1 MRDLLRKIKSGIMLV
16 KRDFSN
22 IISKI
27 RITNPFRPKVWK
39 FIKRTFSVIAGIAII
54 GLVIS
59 GFIFFRHRQLC
70 RYNEQVKNERIL
82 NTENNNLCPNFLE
95 LKNAKVLVSNAFNSK
110 LPKILKVNDSYQA
123 SANRDNNTSSNCT
136 DDLSPLCW
144 LKQINSELEQT
155 EGYTNL
161 LMFGSDTRLANGQ
174 LAGNTDSM
182 MLVSYHHSTGKVML
196 TSFTRDLYVK
206 VNTPPPWGWRTEIKL
221 TTIYESYGKEGLI
234 MAIEEITG
242 KPVHYY
248 AHFSFSTFIHLID
261 QLGGID
267 IYLEKPFHDL
277 FPCNELPASK
287 GCFTNGH
294 DWFDYPAGW
303 NHFDSYDALI
313 YARARYNSN
322 DYERARRQQDIVNAI
337 MNSALKQEM
346 SLVERFSLYKN
357 LYEILRS
364 EVDTNVQ
371 LEDIASVMKIFDRLT
386 ADPARIVVDPYLGG
400 ENEIIYP
407 YGVLPEAGWSTLFQ
421 DYTYKQFQDYINNI
435 WHFIS
440 YYVETPKVLFI
451 NASGSDFV
459 SDSEISKLINS
470 GNPYWETKIITKE
483 LGYSGIRIYDFSEG
497 AKVGSL
503 RDIQS
508 KLSGSL
514 IFNAE
519 IDDIT
524 KSDWG
529 EDIVVIIGK

>member
-1 MRDLLRKIKSGIMLV
+1 MRGFLKKIKSGIILV

-22 IISKI
+22 LISKI
-27 RITNPFRPKVWK
+27 RISNPFRPKVWK
-39 FIKRTFSVIAGIAII
+39 FIKRTFWICTFIVIVC
-54 GLVIS
+54 VILS

-70 RYNEQVKNERIL
+70 RYNEQVKKGRIL
-82 NTENNNLCPNFLE
+82 NTENTNLCPNFLE
-95 LKNAKVLVSNAFNSK
+95 LRNAKVLISNAFNRK
-110 LPKILKVNDSYQA
+110 LPKSLKVNESYQ
-123 SANRDNNTSSNCT
+123 SQTNTDDESTNCT
-136 DDLSPLCW
+136 DDLSPICW
-144 LKQINSELEQT
+144 LKQVNSELKQT
-155 EGYTNL
+155 DGYTNL
-161 LMFGSDTRLANGQ
+161 LMFGSDTRLGNGE
-174 LAGNTDSM
+174 LSGNTDSM
-182 MLVSYHHSTGKVML
+182 MLVSYNHATGKVML

-206 VNTPPPWGWRTEIKL
+206 VNTPPAWGWRTEIKL

-242 KPVHYY
+242 KPIHYY

-261 QLGGID
+261 QLGGVD
-267 IYLEKPFHDL
+267 VYLEEPFHDL

-287 GCFTNGH
+287 GCFTDGH
-294 DWFDYPAGW
+294 DWFDFPAGW

-322 DYERARRQQDIVNAI
+322 DYDRARRQQDIVNAI
-337 MNSALKQEM
+337 MDSALKQDM

-371 LEDIASVMKIFDRLT
+371 LEDIASVMKIFDKLT
-386 ADPARIVVDPYLGG
+386 TDPARIVVDPYLGG

-421 DYTYKQFQDYINNI
+421 DYSYKQFQDYINNI
-435 WHFIS
+435 WQFVS
-440 YYVETPKVLFI
+440 YYVETPKVLFV
-451 NASGSDFV
+451 NATGANLSEDSD
-459 SDSEISKLINS
+459 ILKLMNS
-470 GNPYWETKIITKE
+470 GNPYWETKIVTKE
-483 LGYSGIRIYDFSEG
+483 LGYSGIRIYDFSKG
-497 AKVGSL
+497 SKVGSL
-503 RDIQS
+503 RDIQT

-514 IFNAE
+514 IFSAE

-524 KSDWG
+524 KTDWG